1 MPMLQLLSLLII
13 VNGGPILA
21 RKLLGRRWSRPVDGG
36 RRWRDGRPLLGPSK
50 TWRGIAAALL
60 LGALGAP
67 LLGIAVD
74 WGLLI
79 GAASMAGDLMSSF
92 IKRRLGYAASSMAL
106 GLDQIPEALLP
117 ALLAA
122 GELRLGAGEVAL
134 VVVLFFFV
142 ELALSQLLYKM
153 GIRKQPY

>member
-1 MPMLQLLSLLII
+1 MPILQLLSLLII

-79 GAASMAGDLMSSF
+79 GAASMAGDLLSSF

-117 ALLAA
+117 TLLAA

-134 VVVLFFFV
+134 VVVLFFFM